1 MLFNIVVTALE
12 IIILFSF
19 IAGIVVLCQILK
31 LLNDKDRD
39 NTKDQIIENW
49 VNHIRRR
56 KIWNLF

>member
-56 KIWNLF
+56 KI